1 MNLSEDNEN
10 DNKNKNIEKSSSNEK
25 NEIKNKI
32 SEKPNLTKEEE
43 NIFIYNYNNYESE
56 ESSLS

>member
-1 MNLSEDNEN
+1 MRKAPLMR
-10 DNKNKNIEKSSSNEK
+10 KMKSK
-25 NEIKNKI
+25 KKI